1 VLRDNLKFQEALV
14 EFERAADIDP
24 TNLAARQ
31 EAQKTADMIKTQ
43 AQQKEGA
50 EGAKPMSTLA
60 KMAEDM
66 QGPVDLE
73 PFPTLRSRCA

>member
-31 EAQKTADMIKTQ
+31 EAQKTADMIKR
-43 AQQKEGA
+43 
-50 EGAKPMSTLA
+50 KPSRKRA
-60 KMAEDM
+60 
-66 QGPVDLE
+66 
-73 PFPTLRSRCA
+73 LRAPAYVYIGQNG